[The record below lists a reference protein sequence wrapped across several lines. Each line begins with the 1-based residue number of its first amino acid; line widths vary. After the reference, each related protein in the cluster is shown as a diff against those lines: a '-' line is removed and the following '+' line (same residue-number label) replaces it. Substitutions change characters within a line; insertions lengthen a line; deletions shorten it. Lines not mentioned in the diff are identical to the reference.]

1 MGSWNGGID
10 FPKKNTINFQ
20 VSQRGRHKMSD
31 AFTDVAKMKKI
42 KEEIKAH
49 EGQVVEMTLENGRK
63 RQKKTDWVS

>member
-1 MGSWNGGID
+1 M
-10 FPKKNTINFQ
+10 T
-20 VSQRGRHKMSD
+20 D

-63 RQKKTDWVS
+63 RQKNKLGKLTQLFHERRYGFSR